1 MSETIKVTINDHEV
15 FVPEG
20 TNLIDAAEMAGI
32 HIPNLCYLKGMRG
45 IGACR
50 MCLVEVEGMK
60 APMIACTTKVK
71 DGMVVRTDSEHLR
84 ELRRFIIDLILSMHP
99 LDCMTCTK
107 AGACTLQKYAYE
119 LGIKESSFSRK
130 KFGHSIDDAN
140 PFIKREPDYCILC
153 GRCVRICKE
162 QGTSILDFMG
172 RGVGAKVTTAKD
184 IPLQDAGCTFC
195 GSCIDVCPV
204 NAIVEADRWQK
215 AREWECKRIDTVCL
229 SCGNACAIRV
239 STSNGSIVKVNSS
252 APDGSAEKY
261 ICAIGR
267 FGFDALLSDTRIT
280 VPMKKMGD
288 GFQAISWQE
297 AIDIISERLSSSK
310 DIGIITTGD
319 LVNQDAFVLARFASD
334 VLKTE
339 NVDTTVSLYA
349 DPESMKFSDRVDIDE
364 ADLIM
369 VVGLDPDQY
378 KRVLPALDAVVRKR
392 ASRGAKLI
400 VINSSQTVL
409 GLKADISIKDDEIIV
424 LSRIAKALIEK
435 GKIENAELNNA
446 LSDISTDEESQKV
459 EEMISGA
466 TYPVIFCHPSLFGA
480 ARNLK
485 LITDIKVVAVPY
497 EANARGVIAM
507 GLVQSGKSIKEMLS
521 GSVNVLYAVG
531 QIPSETRPDVDFI
544 VAQASYLTGLAEKAD
559 IVLPAATYLESDGTI
574 IDYTGRVRD
583 LNRVINPIGNAK
595 QHRDIFIELSKA
607 MNSPIKESFKDIK
620 SAHEVGKLEF
630 RPFNRKEGL
639 DTDSQRFIESTNEG
653 ILKHSR
659 LLWLTEVA
667 EKV

>member
-1 MSETIKVTINDHEV
+1 MSETVKVIIDDHEV
-15 FVPEG
+15 FVPVG

-50 MCLVEVEGMK
+50 MCLVEIEGMK

-71 DGMVVRTDSEHLR
+71 DGMVVRTNSEHLQ
-84 ELRRFIIDLILSMHP
+84 ELRRFIIDLIISMHP

-140 PFIKREPDYCILC
+140 PFIRREPDYCILC

-162 QGTSILDFMG
+162 QGTSVLDFMG

-215 AREWECKRIDTVCL
+215 AREWECKKTDTVCL

-239 STSNGSIVKVNSS
+239 SSTNGSIVKINSS
-252 APDGSAEKY
+252 APEGSVEKY

-267 FGFDALLSDTRIT
+267 FGFDAILSDIRLTI
-280 VPMKKMGD
+280 PMKRIRD
-288 GFQAISWQE
+288 GFQAISWKE
-297 AIDIISERLSSSK
+297 AFDILSERLSSSK

-319 LVNQDAFVLARFASD
+319 LVNQDAFVLAKFASD

-349 DPESMKFSDRVDIDE
+349 DPESMKFSDSIDIDM
-364 ADLIM
+364 ADLII
-369 VVGLDPDQY
+369 VAGLDSDQY
-378 KRVLPALDAVVRKR
+378 KRILPGLDVAIRKR
-392 ASRGAKLI
+392 VSRGAKLI
-400 VINSSQTVL
+400 VINSSQTIL
-409 GLKADISIKDDEIIV
+409 GLKADISIREDEV
-424 LSRIAKALIEK
+424 SALSRIARALTEK
-435 GKIENAELNNA
+435 NKGVNTELINAVSDVSLN
-446 LSDISTDEESQKV
+446 EESQKA

-466 TYPVIFCHPSLFGA
+466 TYPVLFCHPALFDA

-485 LITDIKVVAVPY
+485 LITDIKIVAVPY

-507 GLVQSGKSIKEMLS
+507 GLVPTGKSIKDMLS
-521 GSVNVLYAVG
+521 GSVDVLYAIG
-531 QIPSETRPDVDFI
+531 QIPSETRPDADFI
-544 VAQASYLTGLAEKAD
+544 IAQTPYLTGIAEKAD
-559 IVLPAATYLESDGTI
+559 IVLPATTYLESDGTI
-574 IDYTGRVRD
+574 IDYTGQVKE
-583 LNRVINPIGNAK
+583 LNRAINPIGNAK

-607 MNSPIKESFKDIK
+607 MNSPIKESFKDIR

-630 RPFNRKEGL
+630 KSFERIEGL
-639 DTDSQRFIESTNEG
+639 DTNPQVFIESLNEG
-653 ILKHSR
+653 ILRHSR
-659 LLWLTEVA
+659 LLWLSETLEEV
-667 EKV
+667 